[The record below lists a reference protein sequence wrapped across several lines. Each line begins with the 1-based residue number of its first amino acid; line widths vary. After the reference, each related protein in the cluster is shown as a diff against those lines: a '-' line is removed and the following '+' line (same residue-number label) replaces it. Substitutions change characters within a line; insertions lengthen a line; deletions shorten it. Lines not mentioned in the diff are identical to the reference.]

1 MMEDKMIR
9 LGEKQVL
16 TITRKKDFG
25 VYLSNPADAGG
36 EAVLL
41 PKKEVPSEANVGT
54 QLEVFIY
61 RDSSDRLIATTAEPL
76 ITLGQ
81 TAVLKVQQVTKIG
94 AFLDWGLP
102 KDLLLPFKEQT
113 VQVREGR
120 EYLVALYID
129 KSSRLCATMKVY
141 EYLHTDSSYK
151 KDDHAIGYIYQIHP
165 EYGAFVAVD
174 GRYHGLIPARELHG
188 GFEPGEKV
196 TVRVSRVREDGKLEL
211 SLHERIPFQI
221 DADAEHIMK
230 LIQSYDGVLPFTEK
244 ASPAVIEREAG
255 MSKAAFK
262 RAVGRLLK
270 NGRITITDG
279 KIREKQE

>member
-1 MMEDKMIR
+1 MIR

-129 KSSRLCATMKVY
+129 KSNRLCATMKVY